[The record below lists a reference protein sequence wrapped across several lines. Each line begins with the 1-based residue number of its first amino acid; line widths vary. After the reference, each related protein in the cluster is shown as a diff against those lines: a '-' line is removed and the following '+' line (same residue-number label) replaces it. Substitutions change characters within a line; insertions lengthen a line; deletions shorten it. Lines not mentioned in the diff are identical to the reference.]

1 MAFFL
6 GKHLKFIDSFQFMSS
21 SLESLVKN
29 ISPCDMKYTLQEFQ
43 NEKLELMKRKG
54 VYPYDYMDNFEKFN
68 EKHLPPREEFYSILN
83 DEHITNEDYKH
94 AQNVWNTFIW
104 NPWENITTC
113 ILSLTFCF

>member
-1 MAFFL
+1 MAFIL

-54 VYPYDYMDNFEKFN
+54 VYPYDYMDHFEKFN
-68 EKHLPPREEFYSILN
+68 EKHLPPRE
-83 DEHITNEDYKH
+83 
-94 AQNVWNTFIW
+94 
-104 NPWENITTC
+104 
-113 ILSLTFCF
+113 